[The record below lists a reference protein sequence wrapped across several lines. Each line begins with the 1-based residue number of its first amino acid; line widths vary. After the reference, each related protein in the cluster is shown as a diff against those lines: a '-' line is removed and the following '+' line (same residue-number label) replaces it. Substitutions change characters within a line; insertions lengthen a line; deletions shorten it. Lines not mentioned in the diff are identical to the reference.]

1 VLQGGE
7 EEEPE
12 EYVEGRH
19 GNWKI
24 EGESTVDPHFALVS
38 EEGRRGYHCIY
49 MAKVDCM

>member
-7 EEEPE
+7 EEP

-19 GNWKI
+19 GELRAKAL
-24 EGESTVDPHFALVS
+24 SALVS

-49 MAKVDCM
+49 MARGRADHAEKVDCM